1 MSRPGIMIGRV
12 MKTLTPPRFL
22 MLARTSGKAAIVPM
36 TVESTVT
43 QNATI
48 KDFSSA
54 LRITVSCDSLAYQS
68 VVKPAIGKPTT
79 VEELKDNRIIT
90 AIGAKRKM

>member
-1 MSRPGIMIGRV
+1 MSRPGIMIGKV

-22 MLARTSGKAAIVPM
+22 MFARTSGNAAMVPI

-48 KDFSSA
+48 KDFSA
-54 LRITVSCDSLAYQS
+54 R
-68 VVKPAIGKPTT
+68 
-79 VEELKDNRIIT
+79 
-90 AIGAKRKM
+90 